1 MSSTPNS
8 RRTEQTGQSA
18 DRDRPTDQPEH
29 ADQPEQG
36 HGRERAAEAADRD
49 SGEVEGLR
57 ARVEELEDLR
67 RRALADLDN
76 LRKRMT
82 RELEAQRREQR
93 AEVTAA
99 WLPVLDDL
107 ERALQHAESDPA
119 SVIEGVRSVRDR
131 AVATLRDLGYPRRDD
146 LGVPFDPARHA
157 AVAVRTDPDVPPGTV
172 VEVHQPGYGD
182 DENQLRPA
190 LVSVSA
196 KAGD

>member
-8 RRTEQTGQSA
+8 RRTEQAGQ
-18 DRDRPTDQPEH
+18 PTDQDRPPEH
-29 ADQPEQG
+29 PEP
-36 HGRERAAEAADRD
+36 EAAAPDP
-49 SGEVEGLR
+49 GEVERLR
-57 ARVEELEDLR
+57 ARVAELEDLW

-82 RELEAQRREQR
+82 RELEAQRRAQR

-119 SVIEGVRSVRDR
+119 SVIEGVRGIRDR

-146 LGVPFDPARHA
+146 LGVPFDPARHS
-157 AVAVRTDPDVPPGTV
+157 AVAVRTDTDAPPGTV

-182 DENQLRPA
+182 DEDQLRPA

-196 KAGD
+196 RSGD

>member
-1 MSSTPNS
+1 MSSMQNS
-8 RRTEQTGQSA
+8 PRNEQSGQSA
-18 DRDRPTDQPEH
+18 DQDRPPEQPE
-29 ADQPEQG
+29 
-36 HGRERAAEAADRD
+36 REGAAEAAGPDPE
-49 SGEVEGLR
+49 EVERLR
-57 ARVEELEDLR
+57 ARVEELEDLW

-82 RELEAQRREQR
+82 RELEAQRRAQR

-99 WLPVLDDL
+99 WLPVVDDL
-107 ERALQHAESDPA
+107 ERALEHAEADPA
-119 SVIEGVRSVRDR
+119 SILEGVRSVRDR

-146 LGVPFDPARHA
+146 VGAPFDPARHS
-157 AVAVRTDPDVPPGTV
+157 AVGVRTDTDVPPGTV

-196 KAGD
+196 RAGD

>member
-8 RRTEQTGQSA
+8 RQTEQTGQSVSQ
-18 DRDRPTDQPEH
+18 DRPTDQPEH
-29 ADQPEQG
+29 TDQPEPG
-36 HGRERAAEAADRD
+36 HGRENAAEAADRD
-49 SGEVEGLR
+49 SGEVERLR

-82 RELEAQRREQR
+82 RELEAQRRAQR

-146 LGVPFDPARHA
+146 LGVPFDPTRHE

>member
-8 RRTEQTGQSA
+8 RRTEQTGQPA
-18 DRDRPTDQPEH
+18 DRDRSFERP
-29 ADQPEQG
+29 
-36 HGRERAAEAADRD
+36 ERAGQGPGQEEPAEAASRD
-49 SGEVEGLR
+49 PGEVERLR
-57 ARVEELEDLR
+57 ARVEELEDLW

-82 RELEAQRREQR
+82 RELETQRRAQR

-107 ERALQHAESDPA
+107 ERALQHAESDPRGL
-119 SVIEGVRSVRDR
+119 VEGIRSVRDR

-146 LGVPFDPARHA
+146 LGVPFDPARHS
-157 AVAVRTDPDVPPGTV
+157 AVAVRADTDVPPGTV

-196 KAGD
+196 RAGE

>member
-1 MSSTPNS
+1 MTMSSTPNS

-18 DRDRPTDQPEH
+18 GHDRSLEQPER
-29 ADQPEQG
+29 AGQGPEQ
-36 HGRERAAEAADRD
+36 EKPAESAGRD
-49 SGEVEGLR
+49 SGEVERLR
-57 ARVEELEDLR
+57 ARVEELEDLW

-82 RELEAQRREQR
+82 RELETQRRAQR

-119 SVIEGVRSVRDR
+119 SVVEGVRSVRDR

-146 LGVPFDPARHA
+146 LGVPFDPARHS
-157 AVAVRTDPDVPPGTV
+157 AVAVRTDPDTPPGTV

-196 KAGD
+196 RAGE

>member
-8 RRTEQTGQSA
+8 RRTEQTGQPV
-18 DRDRPTDQPEH
+18 DRDRSVERPES
-29 ADQPEQG
+29 AGQGPEQ
-36 HGRERAAEAADRD
+36 ERAAEPAGRD
-49 SGEVEGLR
+49 PGEVERLR
-57 ARVEELEDLR
+57 ARVEELEDLW

-76 LRKRMT
+76 LRKRMA
-82 RELEAQRREQR
+82 RELETQRRAQR
-93 AEVTAA
+93 AEATAA

-119 SVIEGVRSVRDR
+119 SVVEGIRSVRDR

-146 LGVPFDPARHA
+146 LGVPFDPARHS

>member
-1 MSSTPNS
+1 MTMSSTPNS
-8 RRTEQTGQSA
+8 RRTEQTGQPA
-18 DRDRPTDQPEH
+18 DRDRSVERPES
-29 ADQPEQG
+29 AGQGPEQ
-36 HGRERAAEAADRD
+36 EKAAEPTGRD
-49 SGEVEGLR
+49 PGEVERLR
-57 ARVEELEDLR
+57 ARVEELEDLW

-76 LRKRMT
+76 LRKRMA
-82 RELEAQRREQR
+82 RELETQRRAQR
-93 AEVTAA
+93 AEATAA

-119 SVIEGVRSVRDR
+119 SVVEGIRSVRDR

-146 LGVPFDPARHA
+146 LGVPFDPARHS

-190 LVSVSA
+190 LVSVSG

>member
-8 RRTEQTGQSA
+8 RRTEQTGQPA
-18 DRDRPTDQPEH
+18 GQDRPLERPEH
-29 ADQPEQG
+29 AGQEPERDG
-36 HGRERAAEAADRD
+36 AADAADRD
-49 SGEVEGLR
+49 SGEVERLR
-57 ARVEELEDLR
+57 ARVGELEDLW
-67 RRALADLDN
+67 RRAAADLDN
-76 LRKRMT
+76 LRKRLT
-82 RELEAQRREQR
+82 RELETQRRAQR
-93 AEVTAA
+93 AEVTGA

-119 SVIEGVRSVRDR
+119 SVVEGVRSVRDR

-146 LGVPFDPARHA
+146 LGVPFDPARHS
-157 AVAVRTDPDVPPGTV
+157 AVAVRADPGVPPGTV

-196 KAGD
+196 RTGD

>member
-8 RRTEQTGQSA
+8 RRTEQPGQSA
-18 DRDRPTDQPEH
+18 DRDRSLERPEG
-29 ADQPEQG
+29 AGQGPEQ
-36 HGRERAAEAADRD
+36 EKPAEPAEPAGSDP
-49 SGEVEGLR
+49 GEVERLR
-57 ARVEELEDLR
+57 ARVEELEDLW

-82 RELEAQRREQR
+82 RELETQRRAQR

-107 ERALQHAESDPA
+107 ERALEHAESDPS
-119 SVIEGVRSVRDR
+119 SVVEGIRSVRDR

-146 LGVPFDPARHA
+146 LGVPFDPARHS
-157 AVAVRTDPDVPPGTV
+157 AVAVRADPDVPPGTV

-196 KAGD
+196 RAGD

>member
-1 MSSTPNS
+1 MTMSSTPNS

-18 DRDRPTDQPEH
+18 DQDRSLEQPER
-29 ADQPEQG
+29 AGQGPEP
-36 HGRERAAEAADRD
+36 EKPAESAGRD
-49 SGEVEGLR
+49 SGEVERLR
-57 ARVEELEDLR
+57 ARVEELEDLW

-82 RELEAQRREQR
+82 RELETQRRAQR

-119 SVIEGVRSVRDR
+119 SVVEGVRSVRDR

-146 LGVPFDPARHA
+146 LGVPFDPARHS
-157 AVAVRTDPDVPPGTV
+157 AVAVRTDPDTPPGTV

-196 KAGD
+196 RAGE